1 MGVYVHTYSSLLSS
15 VPWCADSPVLC
26 TRPILLTIP
35 IPDKDKGKKDKGKD
49 KKKKKGEE
57 DNELPA
63 IVSLGSFWGLL
74 TLTHTH
80 AHTIVEVQTAKK
92 GVRHI
97 GLFYTHHVHM
107 DACMYVC
114 TRVTYK
120 SHTHTHTHTSLRA
133 CAVHTQPVQWAHTR
147 ADTVPTLICACVSGS
162 GHCQTSRTCCAAL
175 SVGTPTVQARSH
187 HCCTECCKH

>member
-1 MGVYVHTYSSLLSS
+1 M
-15 VPWCADSPVLC
+15 
-26 TRPILLTIP
+26 
-35 IPDKDKGKKDKGKD
+35 PDKDKGKKDKGKD

-63 IVSLGSFWGLL
+63 IVSLGSFWGLF

-114 TRVTYK
+114 THVTYK

-133 CAVHTQPVQWAHTR
+133 CVCSH
-147 ADTVPTLICACVSGS
+147 S
-162 GHCQTSRTCCAAL
+162 TCT
-175 SVGTPTVQARSH
+175 VGTHTCRHSSH
-187 HCCTECCKH
+187 SNLCLCVWVRTLPDQPNMLCCFKCRHSHSASQVTPLLH